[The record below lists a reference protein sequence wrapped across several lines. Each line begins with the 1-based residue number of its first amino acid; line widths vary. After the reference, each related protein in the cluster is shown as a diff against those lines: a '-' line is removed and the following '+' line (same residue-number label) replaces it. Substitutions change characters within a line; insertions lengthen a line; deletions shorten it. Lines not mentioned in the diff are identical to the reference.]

1 MYVCVCICR
10 KGVVHYNAIMSLR
23 TALDKLEQ
31 MKGLKSE
38 EKGINRLHNMTRF
51 TKNICIILNIFIK
64 AWSKFP
70 QKDS

>member
-1 MYVCVCICR
+1 MYLLLCR

-38 EKGINRLHNMTRF
+38 EKGINMLLDSKIVFVIYLYNDIMH
-51 TKNICIILNIFIK
+51 KAIFH
-64 AWSKFP
+64 WKFNTVL
-70 QKDS
+70 